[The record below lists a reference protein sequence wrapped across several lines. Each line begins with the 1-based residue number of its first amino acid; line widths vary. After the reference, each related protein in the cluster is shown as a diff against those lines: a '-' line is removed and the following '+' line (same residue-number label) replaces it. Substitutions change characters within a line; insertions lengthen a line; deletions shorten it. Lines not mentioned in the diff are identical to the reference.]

1 MLAWILSCPGQGRN
15 SFLPHCLSLHCML
28 FNSVIVYVFVC
39 VCSSENTDGGRGQT
53 HKEVMNTVAEMK
65 KRLPSDKRSR
75 SKASTVEALHYAL
88 NCVKQVQGNLS
99 GENKWSNM
107 NVLSLF
113 FFLHIIFNAACVCS
127 SSANSEYYNLL
138 MRNGQDERK
147 DASVCTLEELERV
160 TSEHTL
166 KNTVYI
172 LACTPKHSNNCNC
185 KYT

>member
-1 MLAWILSCPGQGRN
+1 MYLC
-15 SFLPHCLSLHCML
+15 
-28 FNSVIVYVFVC
+28 VC

-113 FFLHIIFNAACVCS
+113 FFLHIILFLMQPVCVPLQPIVSITICWCGMARMRGKTPVFAPWRS
-127 SSANSEYYNLL
+127 WRESPPNTRSKTRYTFLPAHPNTATSVIVNTLRILQELFIHSILL
-138 MRNGQDERK
+138 
-147 DASVCTLEELERV
+147 
-160 TSEHTL
+160 
-166 KNTVYI
+166 I
-172 LACTPKHSNNCNC
+172 I
-185 KYT
+185 